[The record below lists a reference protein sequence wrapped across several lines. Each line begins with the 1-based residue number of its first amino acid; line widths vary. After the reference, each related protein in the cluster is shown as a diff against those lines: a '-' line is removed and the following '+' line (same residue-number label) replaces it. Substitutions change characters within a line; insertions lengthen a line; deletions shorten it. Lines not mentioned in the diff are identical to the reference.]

1 MSARQIVHSIVWVAA
16 DLNFNK
22 SIILLPSPFAFL
34 FPFLFLFQRS
44 HSHSHSQP
52 ERERERLLQTTTRNH
67 RERERDEDHGAIG
80 IEVQPRGHRSGDI
93 SKRLRRQP
101 LRLFP
106 EVQRQRIHPLCRSHR
121 RQPYP
126 SLPTPIRPARRSP
139 ISSFP
144 LILGFFLRIGIPL
157 WFRIYWHA
165 VKLDSNNTFRFPISM
180 LQFYYTKHTHTHTP
194 ETWFFWNWIM

>member
-1 MSARQIVHSIVWVAA
+1 MNQLNSYAQLSTLPTHTKKKVKTRGWWGWVMSARQIVHSIVWVAA

-52 ERERERLLQTTTRNH
+52 ERERERERLLQTTTRNH

-106 EVQRQRIHPLCRSHR
+106 EVQRQRIHPLRRSHR

-139 ISSFP
+139 ISS
-144 LILGFFLRIGIPL
+144 LHFL
-157 WFRIYWHA
+157 
-165 VKLDSNNTFRFPISM
+165 
-180 LQFYYTKHTHTHTP
+180 FY
-194 ETWFFWNWIM
+194 